1 MKDRRGRR
9 WIGQGDVDRATPL
22 DTLLEWIDIGA
33 AACAKPDHQPNLPP
47 SGDRP
52 TQRAWLAGFAAA
64 WCEGALQASDD
75 GAFEPSLSNALIQA
89 VGADPAL
96 LVELLAIS
104 DHGERRRLH

>member
-1 MKDRRGRR
+1 MKDRSNPH
-9 WIGQGDVDRATPL
+9 WIDQEDADPATPL

-33 AACAKPDHQPNLPP
+33 AASASADDRTILPP
-47 SGDRP
+47 SGDRQ

-64 WCEGALQASDD
+64 WCEDALRPHDG
-75 GAFEPSLSNALIQA
+75 GAFEPSLTTALIQA
-89 VGADPAL
+89 VGGDPAL